1 MRTRIRAFFLSPR
14 PPRESGN
21 STCLGLHCLTGSHHD
36 LGSCKFFWQW
46 VTYNDQPINQRG
58 RFPVGAMR
66 RREQGQMQD
75 ELGLLLHLSHM
86 CFFLQWARRHQHLL
100 AHFTNPRPTQYPV
113 LGQGWAN
120 VELNYTGLNAF
131 GRKASSRSRLER
143 EEKQL
148 IIYSSIW
155 HPIIFRYKS
164 TGSLLIGSELGLCIF
179 QVVT

>member
-1 MRTRIRAFFLSPR
+1 
-14 PPRESGN
+14 
-21 STCLGLHCLTGSHHD
+21 
-36 LGSCKFFWQW
+36 
-46 VTYNDQPINQRG
+46 
-58 RFPVGAMR
+58 MR

-100 AHFTNPRPTQYPV
+100 AHCTNPRPTQYPV

-155 HPIIFRYKS
+155 HPIMFRYKS

-179 QVVT
+179 QVATWKKKQKQKLALVIPVAIWIRIFLKIQVSLRWVSWDGEE

>member
-1 MRTRIRAFFLSPR
+1 
-14 PPRESGN
+14 
-21 STCLGLHCLTGSHHD
+21 
-36 LGSCKFFWQW
+36 
-46 VTYNDQPINQRG
+46 
-58 RFPVGAMR
+58 MR

-155 HPIIFRYKS
+155 HPIMFRYKS

-179 QVVT
+179 QVATWKKKQKQKLALVIPVAIWIRIFLKIQVSLRWVSWDGEE

>member
-1 MRTRIRAFFLSPR
+1 
-14 PPRESGN
+14 
-21 STCLGLHCLTGSHHD
+21 
-36 LGSCKFFWQW
+36 
-46 VTYNDQPINQRG
+46 
-58 RFPVGAMR
+58 MR

-155 HPIIFRYKS
+155 HPIMFRYKS
-164 TGSLLIGSELGLCIF
+164 MGSLLIGSELGLCIF
-179 QVVT
+179 QVVTWKKKQKQKLALVIPVAIWIRIFLKIQVSLRWVSWDGEE